1 MKRAISKE
9 FMEALLHGEL
19 APVLELVKK
28 DDSLDL
34 EMRGKKIIIY
44 YQGLKL
50 FSITE
55 ESNEKY
61 KYGGMDKKYRRRK
74 DGTEID
80 LPILSI
86 DNIGDYIIK
95 GKNVI
100 DTYDMKSHFEYEVKQ
115 MIVKE
120 NNRATTAKG
129 TDFYVI
135 DTEYKN
141 DDNAQFD
148 IVALHIKSD
157 SLTRKKAIASIAI
170 IEIKQGENSLKTT
183 QKNPGIHR
191 HLEDFQK
198 HISDNEKIK
207 SFISDMKE
215 ILQKKY
221 ELGLIEGL
229 SQPTVNK
236 LSIRDEIEFYIVL
249 SDFKKAS
256 SLLQEELKTIDDECK
271 FFTSS
276 FMGYGLY
283 DWTIKTKEEILE
295 MTNR

>member
-34 EMRGKKIIIY
+34 EMREKEIIIY

-55 ESNEKY
+55 KSNEKY
-61 KYGGMDKKYRRRK
+61 KYGGMDKEYRRRK

-86 DNIGDYIIK
+86 DNIEDYIIK

-141 DDNAQFD
+141 DYDDQFD

-183 QKNPGIHR
+183 LTNPGIRR

-198 HISDNEKIK
+198 HISNDEKIK

-256 SLLQEELKTIDDECK
+256 SLLQEELKTIEDECK

-295 MTNR
+295 MINR

>member
-34 EMRGKKIIIY
+34 EMREKEIIIY

-55 ESNEKY
+55 KNNEKY
-61 KYGGMDKKYRRRK
+61 KYSGMDKEYRRRK
-74 DGTEID
+74 DGTEIE

-86 DNIGDYIIK
+86 DNIEDYIIK

-141 DDNAQFD
+141 DYDDQFD

-183 QKNPGIHR
+183 LTNPGIRR

-198 HISDNEKIK
+198 HISNDEKIK

-256 SLLQEELKTIDDECK
+256 SLLQEELKTIKDECK

-295 MTNR
+295 MINR